1 VANGCQD
8 YNDSHRN
15 TNFYKHLVDIYKRHI
30 QKKSNARKKW
40 IKERKCNNKNSNQN
54 AIVKKINSTKKNK
67 KIKKYSSNVFYM
79 NVEEG
84 CNHPPFKICSHQKL
98 KSFKSRSKQISK

>member
-1 VANGCQD
+1 MANGCQN

-40 IKERKCNNKNSNQN
+40 IKEKKINNKNSNQN
-54 AIVKKINSTKKNK
+54 AIVEKINSTKKK
-67 KIKKYSSNVFYM
+67 TEI
-79 NVEEG
+79 
-84 CNHPPFKICSHQKL
+84 
-98 KSFKSRSKQISK
+98 SRNIVQMFFIWM